1 MGSNLE
7 DEGYWNRSG
16 RAFNFD
22 DDNEDID
29 LKSLDINVDTGSIG
43 GGGGGI
49 LNDDTISEA
58 SFDNTASSYNLSIK
72 SLISDEELKLLLDE
86 QSMDDNMIPKGMK
99 PEEELKLL
107 RRQIQNTLYT
117 PSPMATARKLLQ
129 GKIVSFEVFKSLQDK
144 QQLLDAVIEIGCPG
158 DSLLSVI
165 LFLDKTLNRKDFHDM
180 LKKRP
185 KALQHYLQYLSQR
198 HVEEAIDLL
207 KDLGKYNEAMLLE
220 FKTVLRLQSM
230 PERKA
235 KLQAMM
241 SHCANNRVCPLYQQI
256 LHAAM
261 KLFALVESERN
272 SLNNMVDVNS
282 SPVEVL
288 YACCAKNTNWKDP
301 DITQIISPYRLCNDQ
316 HISAGQFD
324 WTALNERARSQAYA
338 DLQHIFEQVP
348 TWHPIK
354 QKQFHIN
361 ISLELAVI
369 RLHDMGA
376 PASVIYMFLSNMSSA
391 SEKLELAK
399 RVKCTKAII
408 DALTALKDVPQL
420 LQIRESLPDRS
431 EEQFYCDNAIKNVQT
446 KRWTTDSIKL
456 KL

>member
-1 MGSNLE
+1 ME
-7 DEGYWNRSG
+7 DDGYWNRSG

-29 LKSLDINVDTGSIG
+29 LKSLEISIDIGTG
-43 GGGGGI
+43 GGRGSGGGI

-58 SFDNTASSYNLSIK
+58 SFDNTASTYNLSIK
-72 SLISDEELKLLLDE
+72 SLISDEELKLILDE
-86 QSMDDNMIPKGMK
+86 QSMDDNMIAKGMK

-107 RRQIQNTLYT
+107 RRQLQNTLYT
-117 PSPMATARKLLQ
+117 PSPIATARKLLQ
-129 GKIVSFEVFKSLQDK
+129 GKLVSFEVFKSLQDK
-144 QQLLDAVIEIGCPG
+144 QQLLDAVIDIGCPG
-158 DSLLSVI
+158 DSLLSVV
-165 LFLDKTLNRKDFHDM
+165 LFLDKTLNTKDFQVI
-180 LKKRP
+180 LKSRP

-198 HVEEAIDLL
+198 HVEAAIDLL

-220 FKTVLRLQSM
+220 FQTVLRLESM
-230 PERKA
+230 TERKA

-241 SHCANNRVCPLYQQI
+241 THCANNRVCSLYQQI
-256 LHAAM
+256 LHAAL
-261 KLFALVESERN
+261 KLFALVEAERN
-272 SLNNMVDVNS
+272 NLNNMVDVNS

-301 DITQIISPYRLCNDQ
+301 DITQLISPYRLCNDQ

-361 ISLELAVI
+361 ISLELAVM
-369 RLHDMGA
+369 RLHELNA
-376 PASVIYMFLSNMSSA
+376 PASVIYMFLSNVSSA
-391 SEKLELAK
+391 SDKLELAK

-408 DALTALKDVPQL
+408 DALTTLKDVPQL
-420 LQIRESLPDRS
+420 LQIRDSLADRS
-431 EEQFYCDNAIKNVQT
+431 EEQFYCDNAIKQVQT